1 MALLESVTAFS
12 WALLSYR
19 KSAVISITYTDQNLQ
34 GIFYKWEIPFLY
46 PDQIDSDNSTH
57 SEDTGRHKE
66 KQKKPEDQAH
76 VFNGARERNRTSTGL
91 PPHEPES
98 CASTNSATRAL
109 KTAEMKQLEW
119 KIATTILQIRPSID
133 LPLSVFS
140 AILARRLFAFITLYL
155 L

>member
-109 KTAEMKQLEW
+109 KTGEMKQLEW

>member
-34 GIFYKWEIPFLY
+34 GISYKWEIPFLY
-46 PDQIDSDNSTH
+46 PDQIDSVNSTH
-57 SEDTGRHKE
+57 SEDTGRHK
-66 KQKKPEDQAH
+66 KKPEDKAH

-109 KTAEMKQLEW
+109 KTGEMKQLGW
-119 KIATTILQIRPSID
+119 KIATTIFTDSPANQPLGIGVLSHPSQ
-133 LPLSVFS
+133 
-140 AILARRLFAFITLYL
+140 
-155 L
+155 